1 MTLLIEFIQ
10 YIHSKGT
17 FWPRNKLILQ
27 NKISVKPNTSV
38 EFKFLYGSKEVMTGK
53 REKCIQVL
61 GDCFFLKTSWVFF
74 QDSSYLWNE
83 CIMNYISLTVGC
95 SLNWFVQTSFPTCT
109 SLDQMKK
116 IQQLL
121 KRMKNLSSSQFPKE
135 TGCLFQ
141 CSKGSRQNIWSL
153 LLRKRSDLSK

>member
-61 GDCFFLKTSWVFF
+61 GIVFFLKRVE
-74 QDSSYLWNE
+74 SSFR
-83 CIMNYISLTVGC
+83 TQV
-95 SLNWFVQTSFPTCT
+95 TCGM
-109 SLDQMKK
+109 SV
-116 IQQLL
+116 
-121 KRMKNLSSSQFPKE
+121 S
-135 TGCLFQ
+135 
-141 CSKGSRQNIWSL
+141 
-153 LLRKRSDLSK
+153 